1 VPNFPKKAWF
11 YIVGIIVL
19 GAGLAAWQLWGLEL
33 SRSFLLAWAILAV
46 LDLLCEL
53 YEIELIPGHATS
65 AAIAVGVG
73 AVLIGGP
80 KLGIFVVLS
89 ELLIRRS
96 SPCAEIFGALI
107 LCDICRCCGIQR
119 ESTLDFCSH
128 CWDCSPRFGWK
139 ATTVRNDLDFLRAW
153 PRFFGIFITSNAA
166 IVSGV
171 VHFSRGV
178 NYWTH
183 LKEILQARYVQILSL
198 GILAIL
204 IALIYA
210 LSPWYMI
217 LMLSPLF
224 IVQISLREHMK
235 LQRQAHLAFEKIAKI
250 VSSRDPYTGIHSE
263 EVAELAVKLA
273 KVLNLPEKEIARID
287 TAARVHDLGKIAV
300 PDAILLKP
308 GPLTEEEWK
317 VMKQHPVV
325 SAEILSGLEIYKD
338 CVDIIRHEHEHWDG
352 SGYPDGLKGE
362 EIPLGSRIIAVA
374 DVWHALISDRPYRK
388 AYTKEEARKIMKEMA
403 GKVLDPKLVEI
414 FLQILE

>member
-1 VPNFPKKAWF
+1 MPVFPKKAWF

-19 GAGLAAWQLWGLEL
+19 GAGLAAWQLWDLEL
-33 SRSFLLAWAILAV
+33 SQSFLLAWAILAV

-53 YEIELIPGHATS
+53 YEIELIPGHAAS
-65 AAIAVGVG
+65 AAIAVCVG
-73 AVLIGGP
+73 GILIGGP
-80 KLGIFVVLS
+80 KLGILVVLTS
-89 ELLIRRS
+89 SLLAELYLRRKFWRVDPLRYIAVVGFNVSQLLIAVAIS
-96 SPCAEIFGALI
+96 GFVLQGLGGKPPPYETI
-107 LCDICRCCGIQR
+107 
-119 ESTLDFCSH
+119 
-128 CWDCSPRFGWK
+128 
-139 ATTVRNDLDFLRAW
+139 VDFLRAGLV
-153 PRFFGIFITSNAA
+153 FIVYITSNAA

-178 NYWTH
+178 NYWAH

-273 KVLNLPEKEIARID
+273 KILNLPEKEIARIE

-374 DVWHALISDRPYRK
+374 DVWHALLSDRPYRK
-388 AYTKEEARKIMKEMA
+388 AYTKEEARKIMQEMA
-403 GKVLDPKLVEI
+403 GKTLDPKLVEV
-414 FLQILE
+414 FLKIVE

>member
-1 VPNFPKKAWF
+1 MPNFPRKAWL
-11 YIVGIIVL
+11 YIAWIVVI
-19 GAGLAAWQLWGLEL
+19 GAGLAVWQLLRLEHPQD
-33 SRSFLLAWAILAV
+33 FLLAWAILVV
-46 LDLLCEL
+46 LALLCEF
-53 YEIELIPGHATS
+53 YEIQLIPGHATS
-65 AAIAVGVG
+65 AAIGVVVG
-73 AVLIGGP
+73 AILIGGS
-80 KLGIFVVLS
+80 KLGILAVLPSTLIAELYLRRPFLRKDPLRYIAVVS
-89 ELLIRRS
+89 FNVAQLLIS
-96 SPCAEIFGALI
+96 VAIAGLVFQGLGGKPPPYKTIA
-107 LCDICRCCGIQR
+107 
-119 ESTLDFCSH
+119 
-128 CWDCSPRFGWK
+128 
-139 ATTVRNDLDFLRAW
+139 DFLRAGLV
-153 PRFFGIFITSNAA
+153 FGVFITSNAA
-166 IVSGV
+166 IVSGA

-183 LKEILQARYVQILSL
+183 LKEILQARYVQIFSL

-273 KVLNLPEKEIARID
+273 KALNLPEKEIARIE

-308 GPLTEEEWK
+308 GPLTDEEWK
-317 VMKQHPVV
+317 IMKQHPVV
-325 SAEILSGLEIYKD
+325 SAEILAGLEIYKD

-374 DVWHALISDRPYRK
+374 DVWHALLSDRPYRK
-388 AYTKEEARKIMKEMA
+388 AYTKEEARKIMQEMA
-403 GKVLDPKLVEI
+403 GKTLDPKLVEV
-414 FLQILE
+414 FLKIVE

>member
-1 VPNFPKKAWF
+1 VPDFPRKAWF
-11 YIVGIIVL
+11 YIVGIIL
-19 GAGLAAWQLWGLEL
+19 SGAGLAAWQLWGLEL
-33 SRSFLLAWAILAV
+33 SRSFLLAWILLAF
-46 LDLLCEL
+46 LDIACEL
-53 YEIELIPGHATS
+53 YEVEIIHGHRTS
-65 AAIAVGVG
+65 AAIAVGAG
-73 AVLIGGP
+73 AVLVGGTKLGLLVVLTGTLLAEILLRKKLWRKDPTKYLAVVGFNVAQLLISIMIGGIVFQS
-80 KLGIFVVLS
+80 LGGKPPPYTSIV
-89 ELLIRRS
+89 
-96 SPCAEIFGALI
+96 
-107 LCDICRCCGIQR
+107 
-119 ESTLDFCSH
+119 
-128 CWDCSPRFGWK
+128 
-139 ATTVRNDLDFLRAW
+139 DFLRA
-153 PRFFGIFITSNAA
+153 FLLFGIFVTSNAA

-183 LKEILQARYVQILSL
+183 LKEILQARYVQIFSL

-273 KVLNLPEKEIARID
+273 KTLNLPEKEIARIE

-374 DVWHALISDRPYRK
+374 DVWHALLSDRPYRK
-388 AYTKEEARKIMKEMA
+388 AYTKEEARKIMQEMA
-403 GKVLDPKLVEI
+403 GKTLDPKLVEV
-414 FLQILE
+414 FLKIVE